1 MVCNYAGEG
10 GQYKRWVGWF
20 QIHTSVEFCCGKK
33 EGHCCT
39 ISTNQVKPSWPR
51 CAPHTLYYCR
61 RREMQPHRMTRN
73 PSKHH
78 WAVVFREVALLWS
91 TIDEIDL
98 KTGYHLARGPACRIR
113 WIWLRF
119 GGFLVT
125 LSSQLQ
131 LRPSQPH
138 ALPQEKYS
146 ADFEAALISKCVFPD
161 LYFSKNLCLGM
172 RVNFGLRVICGRFL
186 CNYSCP
192 PQSNIKTMTGCYWEL
207 GTVSCPR
214 ERKIEMWLSL
224 LDAQAIPY
232 KNHYFNLTSGS
243 DTPHSRT

>member
-1 MVCNYAGEG
+1 MTKMCPPHPLLL
-10 GQYKRWVGWF
+10 QKKRDAAT
-20 QIHTSVEFCCGKK
+20 QDDKKPQQAPLSCGLS
-33 EGHCCT
+33 G
-39 ISTNQVKPSWPR
+39 SGFN
-51 CAPHTLYYCR
+51 
-61 RREMQPHRMTRN
+61 M
-73 PSKHH
+73 KHNR
-78 WAVVFREVALLWS
+78 WDWS
-91 TIDEIDL
+91 EDGL
-98 KTGYHLARGPACRIR
+98 SPCRGPACRIR